1 MFNSWLIQAQG
12 NCKKL
17 TAFWKNSLR
26 RFSQG
31 HCFGKKN
38 RNSFLLNSWDL
49 CVPTAAGHFL
59 PFIHLSFCLFSL
71 LTVPHSQPRLVYWGG
86 GEASSP
92 PSEGRQS
99 GRLSPSGG
107 SRATARLSDSPVGT
121 PSLSLLRRPERYRS
135 TGFSNK
141 NSPKDSEQV
150 TQPTRNR
157 GRLEGPLRCPFPL
170 QCHCLPWF

>member
-86 GEASSP
+86 GVKLPHPPAKAGRVADYRHLVAAEPPQGLVTAQWGRHRCPCSADQKGIVQQASVIRTHP
-92 PSEGRQS
+92 RTQS
-99 GRLSPSGG
+99 RWLSPRGTEAG
-107 SRATARLSDSPVGT
+107 SKAL
-121 PSLSLLRRPERYRS
+121 
-135 TGFSNK
+135 
-141 NSPKDSEQV
+141 
-150 TQPTRNR
+150 
-157 GRLEGPLRCPFPL
+157 
-170 QCHCLPWF
+170 